1 MIWRKLESILNLVRQ
16 IYANNRSFTIKND
29 GAIRKKINTRRQKGK
44 EEEGEMSEV
53 ECSLEEVKVW
63 FLKAFV
69 VGGEADY
76 DRYSTITFSIEDYLC
91 RGGPIICMPHLE
103 EIWMVERLIY

>member
-1 MIWRKLESILNLVRQ
+1 MPIHSKVVIWGKLESILNLVRQ

-53 ECSLEEVKVW
+53 ECSLEEVKV
-63 FLKAFV
+63 
-69 VGGEADY
+69 
-76 DRYSTITFSIEDYLC
+76 
-91 RGGPIICMPHLE
+91 
-103 EIWMVERLIY
+103 